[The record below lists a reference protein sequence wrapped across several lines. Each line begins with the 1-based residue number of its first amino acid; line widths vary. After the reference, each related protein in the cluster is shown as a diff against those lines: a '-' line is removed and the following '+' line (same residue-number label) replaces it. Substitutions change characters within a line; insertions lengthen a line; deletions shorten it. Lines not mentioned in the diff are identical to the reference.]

1 VNDAGQKAGDSLSP
15 VAAQDKARPQARDA
29 VCGFKFMRVLTRLGE
44 TLPQR
49 GDARAD
55 QESGRLA
62 RKEKLIRGRHL
73 AFPMAEVALCLRCLN
88 RLSVVRVM
96 NSRRICASPYAE

>member
-1 VNDAGQKAGDSLSP
+1 MVSGIYRIGGI
-15 VAAQDKARPQARDA
+15 AALIADHDRYLLATFFYQG
-29 VCGFKFMRVLTRLGE
+29 VCGFKFMRVLTRLAKHYRSEATPEPIKG
-44 TLPQR
+44 
-49 GDARAD
+49 
-55 QESGRLA
+55 
-62 RKEKLIRGRHL
+62 KLIRGRHL